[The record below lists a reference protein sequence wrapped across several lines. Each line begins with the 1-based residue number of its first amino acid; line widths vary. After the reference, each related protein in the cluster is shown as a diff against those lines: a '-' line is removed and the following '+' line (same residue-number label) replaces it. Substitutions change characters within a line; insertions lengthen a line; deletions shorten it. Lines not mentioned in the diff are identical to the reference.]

1 MNTQKQILLI
11 VILFFTM
18 VGGCAAYTAF
28 DIPHRAVT
36 QAEWTHEES
45 VTRGA
50 LLFANNCRTCHG
62 IKGEGGVGLQ
72 LNKDDFKNQDPLVLA
87 ATRAMLTRTL
97 DCGRAGTLMPA
108 WLKDNGGALNARQIE
123 HIVDFLT
130 APLDPSVKD
139 EAGNATNKGWLE
151 AVEFGHNLNRETNAI
166 VGGDTLDTIAKQHG
180 IGYKELASANGIDA
194 NDFDAYLK
202 AGTEL
207 KIPGFQAVPDGY
219 TYHVYKDNE
228 TIRKIADSQHVGAM
242 ILADLNN
249 LPYKYTYGKDKAEYV
264 LLADDNVDV
273 IPGLFPGDTLKLPQG
288 AEYTVTAG
296 DTIQSIAESHGIQPS
311 DITGLN
317 GDVLAG
323 VADDKEIDF
332 ERRLKLPAG
341 TKAVVQPGQTTAVI
355 ATQHGIAPADLEKS
369 AGVAAGA
376 AVTPGQALT
385 LPADARYVIQTGDT
399 LAKVAAAHGI
409 TVDALAQANNLQPT
423 AAIGPEVV
431 LKLPN
436 IDAYTVKGQSLK
448 DVSQTLSNATPESM
462 AEANGIP
469 ATAIL
474 RIGTKLNL
482 PADAWG
488 SAPPD
493 AKNNGLACVQYTIP
507 NSSFQSLPGVGTATA
522 TADTA
527 APTEISKDVTV
538 TSHANDWTVTA
549 DGKDQAPNKGIVSI
563 AKGTAVKFVNAVGLH
578 TINVNGKNDDPPT
591 FKQGETRTI
600 TFNTAGKFTIKCDF
614 HPDMLA
620 TLFVQ

>member
-36 QAEWTHEES
+36 QTEWTKDES

-87 ATRAMLTRTL
+87 ANRAMLTRTIS
-97 DCGRAGTLMPA
+97 CGRAGTLMPA
-108 WLKDNGGALNARQIE
+108 WLKDNGGALNTRQIE
-123 HIVDFLT
+123 HLVDFLT

-139 EAGNATNKGWLE
+139 EQGNATNKGWLE
-151 AVEFGHNLNRETNAI
+151 AVEFGHNLNRANTAA

-180 IGYKELASANGIDA
+180 LGYKELASLNKIDA
-194 NDFDAYLK
+194 NDYDTILK

-228 TIRKIADSQHVGAM
+228 TIRKVADSQHVGAM
-242 ILADLNN
+242 QLADLNN
-249 LPYKYTYGKDKAEYV
+249 IPYKFTYGKDKAEYV
-264 LLADDNVDV
+264 LLDDNNKDV
-273 IPGLFPGDTLKLPQG
+273 IPGLFPGDVIKLPDG
-288 AEYTVTAG
+288 AQYTVIAG
-296 DTIQSIAESHGIQPS
+296 DTIQSIADLHGIQPS

-317 GDVLAG
+317 GDILAG
-323 VADDKEIDF
+323 VANDAPIDF

-355 ATQHGIAPADLEKS
+355 ATQHGIAPADLEKA
-369 AGVAAGA
+369 AGLAAGA
-376 AVTPGQALT
+376 AVTPGQQIT

-409 TVDALAQANNLQPT
+409 TVDALAQANGLQ
-423 AAIGPEVV
+423 ANSAISPDVV
-431 LKLPN
+431 LKLPK
-436 IDAYTVKGQSLK
+436 IDGYKVKGQSLK
-448 DVSQTLSNATPESM
+448 DVSQGFSNVTPESL
-462 AEANGIP
+462 AAANGIP
-469 ATAIL
+469 ANAVL

-488 SAPPD
+488 SAPPNT
-493 AKNNGLACVQYTIP
+493 KNNGTACVEFAVPATT
-507 NSSFQSLPGVGTATA
+507 FQTLPGLATA
-522 TADTA
+522 TAATDTT
-527 APTEISKDVTV
+527 APTEISKDVTI
-538 TSHANDWTVTA
+538 TAHSNDWTVTA
-549 DGKDQAPNKGIVSI
+549 DGKDQAPNKGLVSI
-563 AKGTAVKFVNAVGLH
+563 AKGTVVKFTVAVGLH
-578 TINVNGKNDDPPT
+578 TININGKNDDPPN
-591 FKQGETRTI
+591 FKQGETRNI